1 MTKVRQLFEGKTEEL
16 FGSETKEGQE
26 EKNSKDLN
34 VFFRLFPSFT
44 PAVVAVCCFISF
56 FLRYNLKGGEV
67 VITFRRQPGPSPPT
81 STMSSSP
88 RLLLDPLKDIFKIG
102 NEVLVPPRAPRSGEA
117 QAGRTHGRARTHRG
131 RCQNSCRKT
140 FFLLFFSCN
149 FFRDEFI
156 KNHPYS
162 PSANA
167 DVGHASGVRSV
178 KSVVCKR
185 AAGTREVEA
194 GEKGRREQ
202 GRGRGLG
209 ARVVILVVPVIV
221 FTPPSPLRV

>member
-1 MTKVRQLFEGKTEEL
+1 MPHAQVKPRQVEHTGVPGRTGEGVRTVAGRH
-16 FGSETKEGQE
+16 
-26 EKNSKDLN
+26 
-34 VFFRLFPSFT
+34 FF
-44 PAVVAVCCFISF
+44 CCFF
-56 FLRYNLKGGEV
+56 H
-67 VITFRRQPGPSPPT
+67 VI
-81 STMSSSP
+81 
-88 RLLLDPLKDIFKIG
+88 
-102 NEVLVPPRAPRSGEA
+102 
-117 QAGRTHGRARTHRG
+117 
-131 RCQNSCRKT
+131 
-140 FFLLFFSCN
+140 